1 LIAAHSENLYAKKLL
16 ERRQQGASWMNS
28 GITNRVEITNEN
40 VRDSDPRGPM
50 ATESEALAGAGEL
63 VGVSRDV

>member
-1 LIAAHSENLYAKKLL
+1 
-16 ERRQQGASWMNS
+16 MNS

-40 VRDSDPRGPM
+40 VRDGDPPGPM

-63 VGVSRDV
+63 VGISRDV